1 MGSLISC
8 AYKSNYDKVYPTIRN
23 EHNSLDSDSTNNKS
37 TKKNESYSYKNS
49 KEYRNFEDYS

>member
-8 AYKSNYDKVYPTIRN
+8 AYKSKYDKVYSNIKK
-23 EHNSLDSDSTNNKS
+23 EHSSLDSDSTDNKS
-37 TKKNESYSYKNS
+37 TKKNKSYSYKNS